1 MTALAPVLQAFF
13 TQRLT
18 ALGASPHTIAS
29 YRDTLRLLLRFTQQ
43 RLAIAPSRLDLADL
57 TPELVM
63 AFLDHLE
70 QVRGNS
76 VGTRNV
82 RLAAI
87 HALFHDAALRCPE
100 HAALIQQVLAI
111 PAKRRE
117 KPTVAFLTQPEQDAL
132 LAAPDRTRW
141 HGRRDHLLL
150 TVGLRTGLRLS
161 ELASLTIGSINL
173 GTGAHV
179 RCVGKGRRARATPL
193 TKDTAGLV
201 LAWLDERGHPASSEP
216 LFPTITGRP
225 MSRDAIELAI
235 SRHAATAT
243 SRCPSLVG
251 KHLTVHTLRHSCAM
265 DLLQAGTD
273 TSTIAL
279 WLGHADS
286 RSTSAYLHAD
296 LALKEKTLA
305 KVAPTPQAAHR
316 YQPTDPLLA
325 FLESL

>member
-1 MTALAPVLQAFF
+1 MTALAPVLQGFF

-29 YRDTLRLLLRFTQQ
+29 YRDSFRLLLRFTQQ
-43 RLAIAPSRLDLADL
+43 RTGTAPSRLDLADL
-57 TPELVM
+57 TPELIL

-70 QVRGNS
+70 SDRGNS

-87 HALFHDAALRCPE
+87 HALFHHAALRCPE

-111 PAKRRE
+111 PAKRRD

-132 LAAPDRTRW
+132 LAAPDRQRW

-150 TVGLRTGLRLS
+150 TVALRTGLRLS
-161 ELASLTIGSINL
+161 ELASLTVGSVTL
-173 GTGAHV
+173 STGAHV
-179 RCVGKGRRARATPL
+179 RCIGKGRRARATPL
-193 TKDTAGLV
+193 TKDTVALIT
-201 LAWLDERGHPASSEP
+201 AWLDERDQPANHEA

-225 MSRDAIELAI
+225 MSPDAIELAVNT
-235 SRHAATAT
+235 HVTAASSQCA
-243 SRCPSLVG
+243 SLLG
-251 KHLTVHTLRHSCAM
+251 KHVTVHTLRHSCAM

-316 YQPTDPLLA
+316 YQPADPLLA

>member
-29 YRDTLRLLLRFTQQ
+29 YRDTFRLLLRFTQQ
-43 RLAIAPSRLDLADL
+43 RTGITPSRLDLADV
-57 TPELVM
+57 TPELVIR
-63 AFLDHLE
+63 FLDHLDTD
-70 QVRGNS
+70 RGNS

-100 HAALIQQVLAI
+100 HAALIQQILAV
-111 PAKRRE
+111 PAKRRD

-132 LAAPDRTRW
+132 LAAPDRGRW

-161 ELASLTIGSINL
+161 ELASLTVGSITL

-193 TKDTAGLV
+193 TKDTAALIT
-201 LAWLDERGHPASSEP
+201 AWLEEREQQSDSEP

-225 MSRDAIELAI
+225 MSRDAIELAV
-235 SRHAATAT
+235 SRHVATAT
-243 SRCPSLVG
+243 TQCPSLLN
-251 KHLTVHTLRHSCAM
+251 KHVTVHTLRHSCAM

-286 RSTSAYLHAD
+286 RSTSTYLHAD

-316 YQPTDPLLA
+316 YQPADPLLA

>member
-1 MTALAPVLQAFF
+1 MTALAPVLQGFF

-29 YRDTLRLLLRFTQQ
+29 YRDTFRLLLRYTQQ
-43 RLAIAPSRLDLADL
+43 HLGITPSRLDLADL
-57 TPELVM
+57 TPALIL

-70 QVRGNS
+70 TDRGNS

-150 TVGLRTGLRLS
+150 TMGLRTGLRLS
-161 ELASLTIGSINL
+161 ELASLTISSITL

-179 RCVGKGRRARATPL
+179 RCVGKGRRARATSCRSPRRS
-193 TKDTAGLV
+193 AG
-201 LAWLDERGHPASSEP
+201 RFRASMP
-216 LFPTITGRP
+216 P
-225 MSRDAIELAI
+225 
-235 SRHAATAT
+235 
-243 SRCPSLVG
+243 
-251 KHLTVHTLRHSCAM
+251 
-265 DLLQAGTD
+265 
-273 TSTIAL
+273 
-279 WLGHADS
+279 
-286 RSTSAYLHAD
+286 
-296 LALKEKTLA
+296 
-305 KVAPTPQAAHR
+305 
-316 YQPTDPLLA
+316 
-325 FLESL
+325 

>member
-29 YRDTLRLLLRFTQQ
+29 YRDTFRLLLHFTQQ
-43 RLAIAPSRLDLADL
+43 RTGTTPSQLDLADL
-57 TPELVM
+57 SPQLVL

-70 QVRGNS
+70 QARGNS

-87 HALFHDAALRCPE
+87 HALFQHAALRCPE
-100 HAALIQQVLAI
+100 HAALIQQVLGI
-111 PAKRRE
+111 PAKRRQ
-117 KPTVAFLTQPEQDAL
+117 KPTVTFLTQPEQAAL

-150 TVGLRTGLRLS
+150 TIALRTGLRLS
-161 ELASLTIGSINL
+161 ELASLTVSSITL
-173 GTGAHV
+173 GAGAHV

-193 TKDTAGLV
+193 TKDTAGLITGWV
-201 LAWLDERGHPASSEP
+201 DERDQPAAGEP

-235 SRHAATAT
+235 SRHVATAT
-243 SRCPSLVG
+243 SQCASLTG
-251 KHLTVHTLRHSCAM
+251 KHVTVHTLRHSCAM

-316 YQPTDPLLA
+316 FQPADPLLA